1 MIISGTFSVIGI
13 VVGTIAGIA
22 LATGGGMS
30 FVNNNRSAGRMERFQ
45 RRVEVGGKIS
55 PDSNAARR
63 KLKKH
68 IKKQRKVMKF
78 GVRDLQMRVNS
89 VKSKTKANLDESF
102 ERIWVL
108 DRVSGNVRK
117 LYRCKA
123 KEVIQDLKGKTL
135 IHRKSA
141 SLGIPD
147 VMKTNGFMKAPIVNA
162 GKGGTYLIPV
172 AQTLENT
179 YHGCTYQMASE
190 IVGDESSATKF
201 DPCGVFGK
209 ILKRNIKKCGMR
221 FPGLGQTFS
230 RYSIDYPE
238 VEGGRPSPDRFVL
251 GCNNTSNVMFNASKI
266 LMIAKACSKF
276 NQHRDLGKVRVIEG
290 VGDGVQVDI
299 KTRAQFRAYVNDFMA
314 EKSFKKGLKEIENID
329 PSAANYI
336 QHELRDFVE
345 ARVYLESEI
354 LEEDEAVAS
363 TSAPSAST
371 SAATASASAASVS
384 SSTATASTTAE
395 TAPATADIAPA
406 TADIAFETMDEE
418 SYFATPAI
426 EPTVIYDA
434 PIVRTDIVSQ
444 AKELLECGFTK
455 EQVAEMLGGKG
466 RD

>member
-1 MIISGTFSVIGI
+1 MVITGTVSVIGI
-13 VVGTIAGIA
+13 VVGTIA
-22 LATGGGMS
+22 LAGLISGGGMG
-30 FVNNNRSAGRMERFQ
+30 FANNNRSAGRMARFQ

-89 VKSKTKANLDESF
+89 VKSKSKANLDASF

-108 DRVSGNVRK
+108 DRVSGNVKK

-123 KEVIQDLKGKTL
+123 KEVIQDLKGKNL
-135 IHRKSA
+135 KHRKSA
-141 SLGIPD
+141 SMGIPD
-147 VMKTNGFMKAPIVNA
+147 VMKTNGFMKAPIMNA
-162 GKGGTYLIPV
+162 GEGGTYLIPV

-190 IVGDESSATKF
+190 IVGNENSETKF
-201 DPCGVFGK
+201 DPCGMFGN
-209 ILKRNIKKCGMR
+209 ILKRNIKKCGMK
-221 FPGLGQTFS
+221 FSGLGQTFT

-238 VEGGRPSPDRFVL
+238 IGGERPKPDRFVL

-276 NQHRDLGKVRVIEG
+276 NQHKDMGKVRVIEG

-299 KTRAQFRAYVNDFMA
+299 KTRAQFRVYVNDLMT

-345 ARVYLESEI
+345 ARNYLESEI
-354 LEEDEAVAS
+354 MEEDELETAVNA
-363 TSAPSAST
+363 SASV
-371 SAATASASAASVS
+371 ASASAASKE
-384 SSTATASTTAE
+384 AE
-395 TAPATADIAPA
+395 TNALAARVLNPIA
-406 TADIAFETMDEE
+406 
-418 SYFATPAI
+418 
-426 EPTVIYDA
+426 VYDA
-434 PIVRTDIVSQ
+434 PSWKDATPDLATQ
-444 AKELLECGFTK
+444 AKELLECGFSHEQITK
-455 EQVAEMLGGKG
+455 MITGDKG